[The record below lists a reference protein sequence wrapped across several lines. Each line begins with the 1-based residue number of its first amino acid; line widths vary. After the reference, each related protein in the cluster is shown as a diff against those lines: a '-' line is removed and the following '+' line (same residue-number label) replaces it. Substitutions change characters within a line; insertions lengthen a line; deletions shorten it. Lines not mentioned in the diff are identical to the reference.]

1 VSAQGIAVA
10 GEHHSDQR
18 LVAGVRAGEAACV
31 VQLLAAVEKVVWP
44 TVAAVVGEGQAF
56 QSFPAIVAAL
66 SESGFQRLA
75 GYDGRSSLASF
86 LVLLTRELLGE
97 DIQRLLATDQNR
109 AWRRFRG
116 LFEKD
121 IRRLIRKHFP
131 RGEEDDLFQEVEEKL
146 VEKDYRRLRLYQGKG
161 SFFGYVLMVVNRLL
175 LDLQRQEAGRR
186 RLPVEVARLSKLH
199 QLLFVAGA
207 WKGILIDPDRMAE
220 IVVGKIEPLPDRAQ
234 VDAALEKVSPLIAQS
249 RASAK
254 PRNVP
259 LGSGSE
265 DDPGPEIISDDLNP
279 EEQMVRKQQEEADQA
294 LVELVKRKAEQLPP
308 DLRLY
313 LQLTLQA
320 SDDMPPRVA
329 ARQMAV
335 PVDEIYKLQQKKKGW
350 LKEIGIEA
358 QKMAASPSS
367 PGRSLN
373 PA

>member
-1 VSAQGIAVA
+1 MA

-31 VQLLAAVEKVVWP
+31 IQFLALVEKAVWP
-44 TVAAVVGEGQAF
+44 TVVAVVGEGQAF
-56 QSFPAIVAAL
+56 QSFPAITAAL
-66 SESGFQRLA
+66 SENGFQRLA
-75 GYDGRSSLASF
+75 GYDGRSSLATYLF
-86 LVLLTRELLGE
+86 LLTRELLGE

-146 VEKDYRRLRLYQGKG
+146 VEKDYRRVRLYQGKG
-161 SFFGYVLMVVNRLL
+161 SFWGYILMVVDRLL
-175 LDLQRQEAGRR
+175 LDMQRREAGRR
-186 RLPVEVARLSKLH
+186 RLPVEIARSSKLH

-207 WKGILIDPDRMAE
+207 WRGIPIDPDRMAE
-220 IVVGKIEPLPDRAQ
+220 VIVGKIEPLPDRAQ
-234 VDAALEKVSPLIAQS
+234 IDAALEKVAPLIAQS
-249 RASAK
+249 RANTK
-254 PRNVP
+254 PQSVP
-259 LGSGSE
+259 LGGGN
-265 DDPGPEIISDDLNP
+265 DDEPGIEIASSDLNP
-279 EEQMVRKQQEEADQA
+279 EELVIRKQQEEADQA
-294 LVELVKRKAEQLPP
+294 LVELVNRKAEQLPP
-308 DLRLY
+308 DMRLY

-320 SDDMPPRVA
+320 PDDMPPRVA

-335 PVDEIYKLQQKKKGW
+335 SVDEIYKLQQKKKGW

-358 QKMAASPSS
+358 QKKPAGPSS